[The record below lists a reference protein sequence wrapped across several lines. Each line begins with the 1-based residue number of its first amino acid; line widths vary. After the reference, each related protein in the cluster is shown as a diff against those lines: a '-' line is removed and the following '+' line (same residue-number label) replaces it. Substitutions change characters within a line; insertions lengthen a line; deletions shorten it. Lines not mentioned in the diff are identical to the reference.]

1 MRRGPG
7 GRPADFT
14 PIAANSFG
22 FALAQAATTPPSPRV
37 REHDLGL
44 CGNATTPNVTES
56 EPRADEECI
65 FARICNERPFSQGV
79 PGGHIKVCQGV
90 TPNDTPGRRRDRA
103 QVASRQV
110 RTAGAGTRR
119 KTVTRGARRGPRQRV
134 DCARRPVGAEEQA
147 QERAQQARRLA
158 RAQGIP
164 TQKRYAIR
172 KGIDAQEG
180 RSTGAATRRDDA
192 CGLNVSPGKAA
203 GRDAAWGCPP
213 DGKAR

>member
-7 GRPADFT
+7 GRSADFT

-22 FALAQAATTPPSPRV
+22 FALAQAATTPPSPCV

-44 CGNATTPNVTES
+44 CGNATTPNVTEN
-56 EPRADEECI
+56 EPRTDEECI
-65 FARICNERPFSQGV
+65 SARICNERPFC
-79 PGGHIKVCQGV
+79 KVCQGV

-119 KTVTRGARRGPRQRV
+119 KTVTRNARRGPRQRV
-134 DCARRPVGAEEQA
+134 DCARRPVGTEEQA

-203 GRDAAWGCPP
+203 GPGAAWNCPP